1 VRDGRPVT
9 LPVTPSAPSPAGDP
23 RRAPR
28 FPTSVA
34 GGTALVALAA
44 SLWATDALFRRGLTT
59 RVSATE
65 IVFWEHVVLALA
77 VLPLL
82 VRARHRLRALRPV
95 DWAACAILGGGSSVA
110 ATILF
115 TKALTAGDPTT
126 PLLLQKLQPVFAVAF
141 AYLLLGERVRRRY
154 LWFLASAL
162 LGSYLLALDRP
173 GSLTPSNV
181 GAPLFAAGA
190 AVLWALGTVLG
201 KFLGGALR
209 PSELTGVR
217 FACGLPIAAV
227 LLLTRG
233 GGGPVV
239 AAHGS
244 DAPALVALAL
254 VPGLIALLL
263 YYRGLEQTTASTAT
277 LAELAF
283 PATALVVNAIAFGVA
298 LDAIQVAGLLVLI
311 ATVTAMPLVTARD
324 PSALALRG
332 GRAARAPELPVA
344 G

>member
-1 VRDGRPVT
+1 
-9 LPVTPSAPSPAGDP
+9 
-23 RRAPR
+23 
-28 FPTSVA
+28 
-34 GGTALVALAA
+34 VALGA
-44 SLWATDALFRRGLTT
+44 SLWATDALFRRGLTA

-95 DWAACAILGGGSSVA
+95 DWLACVVIGGGSSVA

-115 TKALTAGDPTT
+115 TKALTGGDPTT

-141 AYLLLGERVRRRY
+141 ARVLLGERVRAPY
-154 LWFLASAL
+154 FLFLGSAL
-162 LGSYLLALDRP
+162 LGSYLLVLDQP
-173 GSLTPSNV
+173 GSLTPSDA
-181 GAPLFAAGA
+181 GAPLLAAGA

-201 KFLGGALR
+201 KFLGAALA
-209 PSELTGVR
+209 PAELTGVR

-227 LLLTRG
+227 LLLARG

-239 AAHGS
+239 AAQAS
-244 DAPALVALAL
+244 DVPSLVALAL

-298 LDAIQVAGLLVLI
+298 LDGVQVAGLLLLV

-324 PSALALRG
+324 PGALALRG
-332 GRAARAPELPVA
+332 RRTAASRGVA
-344 G
+344 